1 MATFILRRVAS
12 LVGVL
17 IVLSL
22 AVFVIQTVLPADPV
36 RASLGANASP
46 ELVEQKRE
54 ELGYNDPLT
63 VQYARFVGNV
73 VQGDLSTSLRT
84 KRPVT
89 DDLARFARP
98 TFELAGCAA
107 LLALVLGLGLGVW
120 SALGGRTASVAR
132 LVMLGA
138 ASAPTFFVAIVGIL
152 LFYRRLGWLPASGR
166 LDRMTIQ
173 TGPTGLY
180 TIDSLLHG
188 NWAWFSSAV
197 KHLILPAFC
206 LAVGPAVA
214 IGRVLRGA
222 LLDVLRLDHVR
233 TARSKGLRERTVVLR
248 HGLRNALQP
257 TLSMAGLQVGLLL
270 TGVVVVELVFAWPG
284 LGLYTTQAIQ
294 QADFPAV
301 IGIVLVM
308 GVAYVVI
315 NALVDIGQVIADPR
329 LRAKKA

>member
-1 MATFILRRVAS
+1 MAGFILRRLLS
-12 LVGVL
+12 LIGVL
-17 IVLSL
+17 VVLSL

-46 ELVEQKRE
+46 ALVEQKRE
-54 ELGYNDPLT
+54 ELGYNDPLS

-73 VQGDLSTSLRT
+73 LHGDLSTSLRT

-89 DDLARFARP
+89 SDLARFAKP
-98 TFELAGCAA
+98 TFELAGFAA
-107 LLALVLGLGLGVW
+107 LLALVLGLALGVW
-120 SALGGRTASVAR
+120 SARGGRGAGVAR
-132 LVMLGA
+132 LLMLGA

-152 LFYRRLGWLPASGR
+152 LFYRKLGWLPAGGR
-166 LDRMTIQ
+166 LDRMRVAK
-173 TGPTGLY
+173 GPTGLY
-180 TIDSLLHG
+180 TVDALLHG
-188 NWAWFSSAV
+188 DWRWFSSAV

-222 LLDVLRLDHVR
+222 LMDVLRLDHVR
-233 TARSKGLRERTVVLR
+233 TARAKGLRERTVILR